1 MNWLEQAHAL
11 EIFDQQTWETEPKLA
26 QTAVAVVSRAAAMAH
41 KFIGESLSEDLA
53 AAI

>member
-1 MNWLEQAHAL
+1 MNWLEQTHAL

-26 QTAVAVVSRAAAMAH
+26 QTVAVVSRAAAMAH

>member
-1 MNWLEQAHAL
+1 MMNWLEQAHAL

-26 QTAVAVVSRAAAMAH
+26 PTAAVVSRAAAMAH